1 MANKTDITNN
11 INTRFPDN
19 TNGDISAED
28 LRIVTQQI
36 LENTLNTD
44 PTGSDIVTQAEAEAG
59 TGTGTKLYTPER
71 VAQAIAALSP
81 SGGWTTSEINT
92 TTVTLASNYTY
103 HATAGG
109 AGLTGDVT
117 IGITDGTTRAGY
129 RGYMLHTDSTAPT
142 IAAGTNVVLN
152 FIKPVA
158 GNYTPAAINYIEWEV
173 RRINSDTYYV
183 DVWVYQAE
191 DVTYPQLLNAV
202 VENAAPTDIV
212 LTFSEAMTLTN
223 LGFTAGGTTDTTP
236 NSLSGSGTTTVTL
249 TLGTAVANGETV
261 TLNYSQAIGD
271 ALGAS
276 GLPLQNIT
284 NFPVTNNVG
293 AGLNLVPGFASRFFA
308 SNDADNIYDVTE
320 TNVLISLVDSEGRMQ
335 FDEQGSGITSAPLK
349 ITDTDGNIGISWEQ
363 GYTGGVTREM
373 ESAEADRTANFN
385 PNECT
390 IFIALDNN
398 NSAPDVDIFDF
409 RATTSNL
416 LKIEAPNSTDSV
428 FIQAQLNGANQTLT
442 SNSGVVPLNGKYLL
456 TLRLSQSSNMS
467 EVWVNNTLISN
478 PAFSGAFQGTSTLDG
493 VYELMTNFEGILYD
507 LVIYESVL
515 SDSDVDTNRT
525 GLIAEYN
532 IS

>member
-1 MANKTDITNN
+1 
-11 INTRFPDN
+11 
-19 TNGDISAED
+19 
-28 LRIVTQQI
+28 
-36 LENTLNTD
+36 
-44 PTGSDIVTQAEAEAG
+44 
-59 TGTGTKLYTPER
+59 
-71 VAQAIAALSP
+71 
-81 SGGWTTSEINT
+81 
-92 TTVTLASNYTY
+92 
-103 HATAGG
+103 
-109 AGLTGDVT
+109 
-117 IGITDGTTRAGY
+117 
-129 RGYMLHTDSTAPT
+129 
-142 IAAGTNVVLN
+142 
-152 FIKPVA
+152 
-158 GNYTPAAINYIEWEV
+158 
-173 RRINSDTYYV
+173 
-183 DVWVYQAE
+183 
-191 DVTYPQLLNAV
+191 
-202 VENAAPTDIV
+202 
-212 LTFSEAMTLTN
+212 
-223 LGFTAGGTTDTTP
+223 
-236 NSLSGSGTTTVTL
+236 
-249 TLGTAVANGETV
+249 
-261 TLNYSQAIGD
+261 
-271 ALGAS
+271 
-276 GLPLQNIT
+276 
-284 NFPVTNNVG
+284 
-293 AGLNLVPGFASRFFA
+293 
-308 SNDADNIYDVTE
+308 
-320 TNVLISLVDSEGRMQ
+320 MQ

-398 NSAPDVDIFDF
+398 NSVADVDIFDF

-478 PAFSGAFQGTSTLDG
+478 PDFSGAFQGTSTLDG